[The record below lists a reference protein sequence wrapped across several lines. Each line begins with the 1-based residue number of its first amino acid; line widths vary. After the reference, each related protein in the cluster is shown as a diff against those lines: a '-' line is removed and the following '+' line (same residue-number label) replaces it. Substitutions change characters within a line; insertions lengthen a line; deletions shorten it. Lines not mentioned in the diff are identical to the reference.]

1 MMVFHDFGI
10 DIWISVV
17 SKKKKKKDRQGRRR
31 WWLQNDACTVA
42 RVRLSNQLARD
53 LDLACETR
61 KRRDDRYLKFLLSV
75 FTLFLS
81 PSSPSPHLIHGLY
94 FQLIS
99 FSVTHSSTITCILFL
114 RSKNRREIEIK
125 SFKNQRNIDFN

>member
-81 PSSPSPHLIHGLY
+81 PFIHRLIHGLY